1 MSSFRLVKV
10 KNGFNNNRKRTERF
24 QCPLQ
29 IRQHEQIVCIAA
41 LLYRLARFLA
51 LWQLPFRDDLQFWVD
66 SVAKICGGEHRQKSK
81 NVQCNAQIAFQFK
94 IECQEYSRSTEHD
107 NQALFDMPYNPYNIL
122 SMSIFCKISLSILIF
137 SKISFLILIQ
147 KSLESSVSVSIFSK
161 MTLSISIFFENHLN
175 NKDINIF

>member
-94 IECQEYSRSTEHD
+94 IECQEHSRSTEHD
-107 NQALFDMPYNPYNIL
+107 NQALFDMPNSKSIQYFIDVDILQNLLINIDIFQNL
-122 SMSIFCKISLSILIF
+122 LFDIDSKVSRKFSIGIDIF
-137 SKISFLILIQ
+137 KNDHI
-147 KSLESSVSVSIFSK
+147 
-161 MTLSISIFFENHLN
+161 
-175 NKDINIF
+175 DINFFRKSS

>member
-1 MSSFRLVKV
+1 MVSTTTGNAQSAFNAPFRSDSTNKLFALLHYCIDLPDSWPSGSCHLGTTCNSGSTVWPRFVGANTGRKV
-10 KNGFNNNRKRTERF
+10 KM
-24 QCPLQ
+24 
-29 IRQHEQIVCIAA
+29 
-41 LLYRLARFLA
+41 
-51 LWQLPFRDDLQFWVD
+51 
-66 SVAKICGGEHRQKSK
+66 
-81 NVQCNAQIAFQFK
+81 CNAMHKLHSNLKLNVRNTADQLSMITKPCLICQI
-94 IECQEYSRSTEHD
+94 
-107 NQALFDMPYNPYNIL
+107 LNPYNIL